1 MRPRNDPSAAHAA
14 AAAAVLWLTSAAS
27 AGAPV
32 APEAPAARAQASDVS
47 GSLELD
53 VPDVPVVT
61 QDGAHLNFHR
71 DLVAGKVVAINFIFT
86 TCTTVCPPLGVK
98 FGTLQRLLGDH
109 LGKDAFLISVSVDPV
124 NDTPD
129 RLKAWAAKFG
139 ARPGWTLVT
148 GRKQDIDELLR
159 GLSSSG
165 ASPEGHTPMVLIGN
179 DAAGSWTRAHGF
191 APASTLVKSI
201 EKALAATAVTVAGAG
216 GSR

>member
-1 MRPRNDPSAAHAA
+1 MRTNSDPSAARAA
-14 AAAAVLWLTSAAS
+14 AAAAVLWLTLTSAAN
-27 AGAPV
+27 AAPPV
-32 APEAPAARAQASDVS
+32 APDAQALRAEASD
-47 GSLELD
+47 GSWSLQPKI
-53 VPDVPVVT
+53 PDVPVVT
-61 QDGAHLNFHR
+61 QDGAHVKFHQ

-109 LGKDAFLISVSVDPV
+109 FGKDAFLISVSVDPV
-124 NDTPD
+124 NDTPE

-139 ARPGWTLVT
+139 ALPGWTLVT
-148 GRKQDIDELLR
+148 GRKQDIDELLQA
-159 GLSSSG
+159 LSSSG

-191 APASTLVKSI
+191 APAGTLVKSI
-201 EKALAATAVTVAGAG
+201 EKALAATTVAG